1 MGSARKNCHSIPGK
15 FTNKIYRFA
24 ASVVVVWAVLLA
36 AHYAHGQTYTVLH
49 SFDYTDGSFPWGG
62 VISGPSGTL
71 YGTTFAG
78 GATGYGTVFKLDASG
93 NETILYS
100 FAGGT
105 DGGEPMT
112 GVIRDAAGS
121 FYGTTHPISNS
132 QFGTVFELSR
142 TEVKTILY
150 NFMGNGLESGDPR
163 GNLVR
168 DADGNLYGTVGSPS
182 TGQGFG
188 MVYKLDTTGTETI
201 LHAFTGG
208 ADGSDPLS
216 GVIRDSDGN
225 LYGTTYAGGIP
236 ACSANAGCGVVFKID
251 PAGNETVLYTF
262 TGDAD
267 GSYPYGGLIRDAA
280 GNLYGTT
287 SLGGA
292 SGTGTVFKLSPA
304 GVKTILYN
312 FGFPNDGAVPEG
324 NLIRDSVG
332 NLYGTTNSGGFH
344 GWGTIFKVDR
354 TGKETVL
361 YRFKGKPNDGS
372 NPIAGLIRDSAG
384 NFYGTTLY
392 GGGCSLTTGCGVV
405 FKLAP

>member
-1 MGSARKNCHSIPGK
+1 MGSSRQSCQSISENHPS
-15 FTNKIYRFA
+15 KICRSA
-24 ASVVVVWAVLLA
+24 AGAVVLLA
-36 AHYAHGQTYTVLH
+36 LLLTVPFAQAQKYTVLH

-112 GVIRDAAGS
+112 GVIRDAAGN

-132 QFGTVFELSR
+132 QFGTVFELNR
-142 TEVKTILY
+142 AGVKTILY
-150 NFMGNGLESGDPR
+150 NFMGPGVEGGDPR
-163 GNLVR
+163 GDLVR
-168 DADGNLYGTVGSPS
+168 DADGNLYGTVNSS
-182 TGQGFG
+182 SGQGFG
-188 MVYKLDTTGTETI
+188 MVYKLDTTGSENI

-208 ADGSDPLS
+208 ADGSGPLS

-225 LYGTTYAGGIP
+225 LYGTTYAGGTQG
-236 ACSANAGCGVVFKID
+236 CSQNAGCGVAFKID
-251 PAGNETVLYTF
+251 TAGNETVLYTF
-262 TGDAD
+262 TGGTD
-267 GSYPYGGLIRDAA
+267 GSNPYGGVIRDAT

-292 SGTGTVFKLSPA
+292 TGNGTVFKLSPS

-312 FGFPNDGAVPEG
+312 FALPPDGGIPEG

-332 NLYGTTNSGGFH
+332 NLYGTTNIGGIH

-354 TGKETVL
+354 NGKETVL
-361 YRFKGKPNDGS
+361 YKFKGKPNDGS
-372 NPIAGLIRDSAG
+372 NPIAGLVRDSAG
-384 NFYGTTLY
+384 NLYGTTES
-392 GGGCSLTTGCGVV
+392 GGGCSESTGCGVV
-405 FKLAP
+405 FKLTP